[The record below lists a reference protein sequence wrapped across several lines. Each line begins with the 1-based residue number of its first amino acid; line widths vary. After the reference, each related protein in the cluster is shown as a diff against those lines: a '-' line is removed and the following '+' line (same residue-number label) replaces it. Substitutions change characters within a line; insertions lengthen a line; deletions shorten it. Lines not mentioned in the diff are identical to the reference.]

1 MILELVRPL
10 VFLDLETTGLE
21 VETDRIVE
29 IGLVKFFPDGTRTS
43 FVERVDPG
51 IDIPENA
58 TRVHGIRTEEVRGL
72 FGRPRLARIGAQI
85 TQFLGDSDLGGYNS
99 IPFDLPLLLN
109 EFRRHSIAWSPQ
121 DRYVVDSKLI
131 FHAKETGWDRFL
143 MGPRDLSAA
152 VRTYCGREHC
162 GAHTAGQDAAA
173 AADVLFA
180 LLARYPDLPRDVRS
194 LHEFCAGVLSAA
206 PGS

>member
-21 VETDRIVE
+21 VETDRVVE
-29 IGLVKFFPDGTRTS
+29 IGLVKFSPDGTRTS

-72 FGRPRLARIGAQI
+72 FGKPRLSRIGAQI
-85 TQFLGDSDLGGYNS
+85 TQFLGDADLGGYNS
-99 IPFDLPLLLN
+99 IPFDLPLLRN
-109 EFRRHSIAWSPQ
+109 EFRRHAIAWSPEG
-121 DRYVVDSKLI
+121 RYVIDSKLI

-162 GAHTAGQDAAA
+162 GAHTASQDAAA

-180 LLARYPDLPRDVRS
+180 LLARYPDLPRDVRG